1 MARKLIGPKVQAAVP
16 DEIVDWIRSQAEA
29 RRVKEAVVTR
39 ELVLAGHESLA
50 LRQDAV

>member
-16 DEIVDWIRSQAEA
+16 DEVAEYIRRQAEE

-39 ELVLAGHESLA
+39 ELVVAGHAATASE
-50 LRQDAV
+50 QV